1 MLVRD
6 VLKHKGA
13 AVFTAAPDA
22 LVRKLAEDLRDR
34 KIGSAVVV
42 DKWAKIVGLVSE
54 RDIVYG
60 IARFGESAL
69 GKPISEL
76 MTAPAPTC
84 VEDDHVTKVMAL
96 MTRWRVRHVAVL
108 RGGELAGIVSI
119 GDVVKNRLDEIELEV
134 NILRDYVR
142 SHP

>member
-6 VLKHKGA
+6 ILKHKGDK
-13 AVFTAAPDA
+13 VFTATPETI
-22 LVRKLAEDLRDR
+22 VRTLTEEFRDKKL
-34 KIGSAVVV
+34 GSAVIV
-42 DKWAKIVGLVSE
+42 DKWSKILGIVSE

-60 IARFGESAL
+60 VARLGDSAL
-69 GKPISEL
+69 GKPVAEL
-76 MTAPAPTC
+76 MTTPAPTC

-108 RGGELAGIVSI
+108 RDGGLAGIVSI

-134 NILRDYVR
+134 NVLRDYVR
-142 SHP
+142 AHP